1 MKKLILASNS
11 PRRKELLEK
20 AGYVFEVIP
29 SEYDEKSFSSD
40 PFLTAETFA
49 VGKAKDVYSRLA
61 DKSGSVV
68 LGSDTIIYSDGKI
81 LGKPSDRSGAEKML
95 RSLSGKIHSVITGYA
110 IVSDG
115 GTDSGYFVTEVTFN
129 YLSDGVLKS
138 YLDSGLWK
146 GKSGSYGIQDGFPL
160 VKFYVGSVNNVMG
173 LPVELINDKID
184 KALEK

>member
-1 MKKLILASNS
+1 MKRLILASNS

-20 AGYVFEVIP
+20 EGYLFDVIP
-29 SEYDEKSFSSD
+29 SEYDEKSFSDD

-49 VGKAKDVYSRLA
+49 IGKAKDVYCRLENKN
-61 DKSGSVV
+61 DSVV
-68 LGSDTIIYSDGKI
+68 LGSDTIIYSAGKI

-95 RSLSGKIHSVITGYA
+95 RSLSGKTHSVITGYA
-110 IVSDG
+110 IVSER

-129 YLSDGVLKS
+129 DLSDSVLYG

-160 VKFYVGSVNNVMG
+160 AKSYVGSVNNVMG
-173 LPVELINDKID
+173 LPIELIKEKIN
-184 KALEK
+184 KALK